1 MGIHP
6 EGPSVIKGGGETLAA
21 LIDRNPSY
29 LDRETLGN
37 FGTLPYLF
45 KLLAAEKPL
54 SIQAHPNLEEAREG
68 WERENRLGIPLTGA
82 NRNYKDPNHK
92 PEILCALSPFTAM
105 CGFRPLEEI
114 GLLLKLFSAR
124 TLPPLRGVLSGL
136 LPSPA
141 GPASAPIAAG
151 RLRDFLKALLNL
163 SPENRRALG
172 EYARDAR
179 KFTKEDG
186 EYGEVWELC
195 ASFAELYPEDPA
207 VISPLYLNLVN
218 LKAGE
223 AIYLPAGVLHAYIKG
238 FGVELMANSDNV
250 LRGGLSSKYIDI
262 DELLKILNFSAGKPA
277 LIKPPGL
284 QGGEEGPRCS
294 FFKYPAPCR
303 EFSLSVLRCRNS
315 GGSIPEKG
323 PLILVVTEG
332 QALVRGAKGEEE
344 IILEKGETAFIPAR
358 EEGPPL
364 SFSGTY
370 TIYAAGAGSPEGSAA
385 GP

>member
-21 LIDRNPSY
+21 MIDRNPSC
-29 LDRETLGN
+29 LGREILGD

-82 NRNYKDPNHK
+82 TRNYKDPNHK
-92 PEILCALSPFTAM
+92 PEILCALTPFTAM

-114 GLLLKLFSAR
+114 SRLLKLFSAR
-124 TLPPLRGVLSGL
+124 ALPPLRGVLSGL

-141 GPASAPIAAG
+141 GPASAPNPAG
-151 RLRDFLKALLNL
+151 ILRDFLRTLLSL

-172 EYARDAR
+172 EYARKAR
-179 KFTKEDG
+179 ELTGEQG

-218 LKAGE
+218 LNPGE
-223 AIYLPAGVLHAYIKG
+223 AIYLPAGVLHAYVKG

-250 LRGGLSSKYIDI
+250 LRGGLTPKYIDI
-262 DELLKILNFSAGKPA
+262 DELLRVLNFSTGKPA
-277 LIKPPGL
+277 VLKPRDL
-284 QGGEEGPRCS
+284 QEGGDGPHCS
-294 FFKYPAPCR
+294 FFKYPVPCR
-303 EFSLSVLRCRNS
+303 EFSLSALRCRNS
-315 GGSIPEKG
+315 GGSIPERG
-323 PLILVVTEG
+323 PLILIVTEG
-332 QALVRGAKGEEE
+332 RALVRGAKGEEE
-344 IILEKGETAFIPAR
+344 IILERGETAFIPAR

-370 TIYAAGAGSPEGSAA
+370 TIYAAGAGSPEGPAA
-385 GP
+385 GS